1 MLTLKPKAI
10 LYKYKHSA
18 EIERF
23 AECRTVKNKNKL
35 GGSLLIFFLF
45 AKISY

>member
-23 AECRTVKNKNKL
+23 AECRTVKIKTSSVGACL
-35 GGSLLIFFLF
+35 FFLF